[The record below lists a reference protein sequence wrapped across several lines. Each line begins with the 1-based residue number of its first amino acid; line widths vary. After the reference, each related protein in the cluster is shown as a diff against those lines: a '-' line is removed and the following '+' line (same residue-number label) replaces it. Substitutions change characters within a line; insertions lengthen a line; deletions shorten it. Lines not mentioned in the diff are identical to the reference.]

1 MPTKYAAGKWA
12 IAQCD
17 RCGFRYK
24 LKQLK
29 RLVIKTKNVN
39 ILVCPECWE
48 PDQPQLSLGL
58 YPVNDAQAIRNP
70 RPDLGYYESGLDG
83 LQLQPGSD
91 TAVNELGVPLGG
103 SRVIQWGWNP
113 VGLNNPL
120 GLEIPNDLVGQ
131 SGVGKVTVTKS

>member
-1 MPTKYAAGKWA
+1 MPSKFSSGKFA

-39 ILVCPECWE
+39 ILVCPSCWE
-48 PDQPQLSLGL
+48 QDQPQLQLGM
-58 YPVNDAQAIRNP
+58 YPVNDPQAVRDP
-70 RPDLGYYESGLDG
+70 RPDLGYYVSGTGGD
-83 LQLQPGSD
+83 
-91 TAVNELGVPLGG
+91 GG
-103 SRVIQWGWNP
+103 SRIVQWGFDP

-120 GLEIPNDLVGQ
+120 GLPIPDDLVAEGA
-131 SGVGKVTVTKS
+131 VGTVTIVTS